1 MKKSKYRLY
10 ERSLKRWV
18 VYSKS
23 AYEELHRERERIRKK
38 EAREGH
44 CVLPWKKIWYC
55 DGQCDACPYHKS
67 EEVSLEMSVG
77 DSAELTLA
85 DVLTDNQ
92 EHESVFVEKIYAQN
106 ILVRLD
112 EIMPQAR
119 VIGELR
125 IKGMSDRVI
134 AQHLGISRTSMYRLL
149 AKAQAE
155 LLNEFE
161 KI

>member
-1 MKKSKYRLY
+1 MKKSKNRLY

-23 AYEELHRERERIRKK
+23 AYEELHRERERIRKR
-38 EAREGH
+38 EAREGR

-67 EEVSLEMSVG
+67 EDVSLEMSVG
-77 DSAELTLA
+77 DSGELTLS

-92 EHESVFVEKIYAQN
+92 DHESVFVEKIYAQN
-106 ILVRLD
+106 ILARLD

-119 VIGELR
+119 EIGNLR
-125 IKGMSDRVI
+125 IKGISDRAI
-134 AQHLGISRTSMYRLL
+134 AQRLGISRTSMYRLL

-161 KI
+161 EI